1 MPGVPAPHAS
11 CGGLP
16 RRPASGRRRYLRG
29 GGGRP
34 GPSLPGCWSVRP
46 GATGHTARVRV
57 AASVKVRAGH
67 AAVAAWAADLN
78 ESLRIGRSC
87 GGSVSPFAQVDATL
101 RPESRNPGRRRR
113 DSARCKGAGRAT
125 ACLHGRSRSERPQQT
140 PPQSKRTRFGAPVAR
155 NPSRRPP
162 RHNGAALAA
171 AAVHRAPSH
180 RRRRLSPIQSAGHRA
195 TAVPAWCWG

>member
-1 MPGVPAPHAS
+1 MRV
-11 CGGLP
+11 CG
-16 RRPASGRRRYLRG
+16 SEE
-29 GGGRP
+29 
-34 GPSLPGCWSVRP
+34 
-46 GATGHTARVRV
+46 
-57 AASVKVRAGH
+57 AAEV
-67 AAVAAWAADLN
+67 LFLL
-78 ESLRIGRSC
+78 SLRWM
-87 GGSVSPFAQVDATL
+87 

-180 RRRRLSPIQSAGHRA
+180 PAPAAQSHPKCWTQGHCRSCMVLGMRLRA
-195 TAVPAWCWG
+195 LVAFFSRTVYVSRPPMPRTPPRTKCGCTYRLNPLVQR